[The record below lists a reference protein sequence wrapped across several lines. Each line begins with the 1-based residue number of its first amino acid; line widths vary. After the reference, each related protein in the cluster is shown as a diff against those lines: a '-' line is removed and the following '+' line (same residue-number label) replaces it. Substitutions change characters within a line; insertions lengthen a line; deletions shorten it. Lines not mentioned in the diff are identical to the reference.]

1 LSAYKR
7 TGMNIWLKVTQDKYE
22 LPVAVADSSEELARM
37 CGVTASSIHSSMS
50 HAKDGTRKTPYRKVR
65 IKFEN

>member
-1 LSAYKR
+1 MSAYKR
-7 TGMNIWLKVTQDKYE
+7 TGMNIWLTVTQAKYE

-37 CGVTASSIHSSMS
+37 LGVTVQSIYSSMS